1 MLFIYFAWFVIARL
15 SLFVPCVASR
25 VVRVQSRTHGFCRS
39 YCVHLLLRDGP
50 LYIFVLG
57 SLLFWFHLMQSP
69 VCEEQSPDLYRALKL
84 YAIYSNVVSVF
95 CLILA
100 YWHNKLLADAFAE
113 AEGGL
118 AMQSAP
124 PDTIHKLET

>member
-1 MLFIYFAWFVIARL
+1 MPCKYNDNQLRYNAKMLFVYFAWFVFARI
-15 SLFVPCVASR
+15 SPFVPCVASR
-25 VVRVQSRTHGFCRS
+25 AARIQARTHGFCRA

-69 VCEEQSPDLYRALKL
+69 VCEERSPEFYRAMKL
-84 YAIYSNVVSVF
+84 YAIYSNIVSVF

-100 YWHNKLLADAFAE
+100 HWHNKLLADAA
-113 AEGGL
+113 
-118 AMQSAP
+118 
-124 PDTIHKLET
+124 